1 MPPPKRVLVADDQR
15 VNRTLT
21 TRRLEQLGFK
31 VDAVENGL
39 QVIEAVT
46 RSRYDLVFL
55 DCHMPHFDGFQAARW
70 IREHEGTEIH
80 TPLIAFTASVTEGD
94 RERCLAAGMDD
105 FVSKPIEESELV
117 RVIRRWLPGVRTTDK
132 LAAIDRNE
140 LMSIFLADVPSRIA
154 AIQDALA
161 TRDVDLLA
169 EAAHALKSGAGNVG
183 ATRLYE
189 LCDQLENAGDLNAA
203 GELVRQ
209 VETEFRKLRS

>member
-21 TRRLEQLGFK
+21 MRRLEQLGFT

-39 QVIEAVT
+39 QVIEALT

-55 DCHMPHFDGFQAARW
+55 DCHMP
-70 IREHEGTEIH
+70 
-80 TPLIAFTASVTEGD
+80 
-94 RERCLAAGMDD
+94 
-105 FVSKPIEESELV
+105 
-117 RVIRRWLPGVRTTDK
+117 
-132 LAAIDRNE
+132 
-140 LMSIFLADVPSRIA
+140 RIA

-161 TRDVDLLA
+161 ARDVDLLA

-183 ATRLYE
+183 AMRLYE

-203 GELVRQ
+203 GKLVRQ

>member
-21 TRRLEQLGFK
+21 MRRLQQLGFT
-31 VDAVENGL
+31 VDVVENGL
-39 QVIEAVT
+39 QVIEALT

-55 DCHMPHFDGFQAARW
+55 DCHMPHLDGFQAARW

-80 TPLIAFTASVTEGD
+80 TPLIAFTASVTGGD
-94 RERCLAAGMDD
+94 RDRCLAAGMDD
-105 FVSKPIEESELV
+105 FVSKPIEESELI

-154 AIQDALA
+154 AIRDALA
-161 TRDVDLLA
+161 ARYVDLLA

-183 ATRLYE
+183 AMRLYA

-203 GELVRQ
+203 AELVRQ